1 MQIRQKREQKKVVED
16 RGGDGVVEERNT
28 EMDDKELERSEE
40 AEEIHHEVS
49 EEVEERA
56 KRGRELRH

>member
-1 MQIRQKREQKKVVED
+1 MED

>member
-1 MQIRQKREQKKVVED
+1 MGVKGADKTEKGTKSLVED

-40 AEEIHHEVS
+40 AE
-49 EEVEERA
+49 
-56 KRGRELRH
+56 